1 MKRNQEGAIVV
12 SLFYKTSYKNTFFW
26 FCIQLVCICLVSNVS
41 RAGETEQL
49 DGNLISDNQE
59 VLTTKDTKNTK
70 EEKEKDST
78 YELTVPSAMVD
89 VPATAVTLQ
98 FPQGA
103 SVELFVNGV
112 AVDNKLVGKTE
123 NNSRTKTVTQTWYGV
138 SLKEGENIIT
148 AKISVSGVVS
158 DVAPVMVQVRG
169 SAAQLSV
176 RTLETRIPA
185 DGRSVATIEGQLL
198 DALGNRSSRDALVTL
213 KATDGEFVG
222 EDASSEQPG
231 FQIKAQQGEFRA
243 SLRSSLKA
251 QTVRIQAKLGDI
263 DSFTTLVFETDLR
276 SSLVTGVVDFRLG
289 KRGTDFY
296 GSFRDFLP
304 TDKDNSTE
312 LGFRSS
318 VFATGKVGDWLFTG
332 AYNSGRTL
340 NETCDRTTRLY
351 RDTQFCEQAYPV
363 YGDGST
369 SQILTPS
376 QDSVYAKFERTA
388 PSGLGGVDSFM
399 WGDYNTEEF
408 ATRSQEFTATNRQ
421 LHGFKTNYNF
431 GNLQATAIYGN
442 NLQGFQRDVIAP
454 DGTSGFYFLSR
465 RILLPGSE
473 NVSIELEELN
483 RPGTVLART
492 QLNRGNDYDI
502 DYDRGTLLFR
512 QPLLRTDVDKF
523 GQVLV
528 RRIIISYQYDS
539 QDNSSNLF
547 AGRLRYHLNRTV
559 NQESWLG
566 ASYLYQNQGVRDFEL
581 YGADAL
587 ISLSPKTNIIAEYAH
602 SRNNSDVVGEVEGS
616 AYRLDATSEI
626 LPGVLG
632 RAYYRKADTGFA
644 NDATI
649 SFVPGQTRYGAQIA
663 AKLGTTTNFRVQYD
677 HEDNE
682 GTVPRIL
689 NTLEDLIA
697 PRTQALPGAKVDN
710 ELTTISAGIQQQIGK
725 ATLDVDLLHRDRTDR
740 LVTQASGTSQQLRSR
755 LNLPI
760 TDKLSFLAQNEL
772 SLSNS
777 TDAVYPDRTVLGLNY
792 AIVPG
797 VNLRLGQQFYTKGQF
812 AGQSI
817 TSFDV
822 NGEYKIGSDTTFT
835 GRYGILNGANGTTIQ
850 GALGLNQRWQIAPG
864 LRMDLAYERVFGNF
878 QGITGAGVQFIQ
890 PFATG
895 QSASS
900 LGFSGGDSYSAGL
913 EYNDGNNFQASARFQ
928 HRSSSG
934 GNNTVITAGAA
945 GKISPALTALVRY
958 QQAGSSNV
966 QTRNFASV
974 PGIADTANLKL
985 GLAFRE
991 PDNDKF
997 NALLRYEYR
1006 QNPSTIP
1013 DTILLGSGT
1022 GSKDHTFAV
1031 EGIYAPNWQWE
1042 FYGKY
1047 ALRNSTSYLAN
1058 DLVGT
1063 STVNLAQLR
1072 ATYRL
1077 GFSTDLVGEVRW
1089 INQGNFSETGFVAEL
1104 GYYLS
1109 PNLRLAGGYVFG
1121 RVDDRDFSGT
1131 RSASG
1136 PYLGLTLK
1144 LNELF
1149 DGFGLQKPLPKPEK
1163 VETKTTTSVPT
1174 NRLMSRLSE
1183 VLKHEKSN

>member
-1 MKRNQEGAIVV
+1 M
-12 SLFYKTSYKNTFFW
+12 SLLDKASYKNTFLW
-26 FCIQLVCICLVSNVS
+26 FCIQLISLCLITNVS
-41 RAGETEQL
+41 RA
-49 DGNLISDNQE
+49 QE
-59 VLTTKDTKNTK
+59 VDNNNLTLSQEVFTTKVIKDTK
-70 EEKEKDST
+70 EEKDITSL
-78 YELTVPSAMVD
+78 LTVPSMVD
-89 VPATAVTLQ
+89 VPATSVTLQ
-98 FPQGA
+98 YPQGA
-103 SVELFVNGV
+103 QVELFVNGV
-112 AVDNKLVGKTE
+112 AVDAKLVGKTE
-123 NNSRTKTVTQTWYGV
+123 TNSRTKTVTQTWYGV

-148 AKISVSGVVS
+148 AKVSVSGVVS
-158 DVAPVMVQVRG
+158 EVVPVKVQVRG
-169 SAAQLSV
+169 SATQLSV
-176 RTLETRIPA
+176 RSLETRIPA
-185 DGRSVATIEGQLL
+185 DGRSVAIIEGQLL
-198 DALGNRSSRDALVTL
+198 DASGNRSSRDALVTL
-213 KATDGEFVG
+213 KATDGEFVDP
-222 EDASSEQPG
+222 DASSEQPG
-231 FQIKAQQGEFRA
+231 FQVKAQQGEFRA

-251 QTVRIQAKLGDI
+251 QTVRIQAKLGDM
-263 DSFTTLVFETDLR
+263 DSFTTLAFETDLR
-276 SSLVTGVVDFRLG
+276 SSLVTGTVDFRLG

-304 TDKDNSTE
+304 IDKDNSTE

-340 NETCDRTTRLY
+340 NQTCDRTTSLY

-363 YGDGST
+363 YGDSST

-442 NLQGFQRDVIAP
+442 NLQGFQRDAIAP

-473 NVSIELEELN
+473 NVSVELEELN

-492 QLNRGNDYDI
+492 QLNRGNDYEI

-528 RRIIISYQYDS
+528 RRIIVSYQYDN
-539 QDNSSNLF
+539 QDNTSNLF

-566 ASYLYQNQGVRDFEL
+566 ASYLYQNQGVRDFEI

-587 ISLSPKTNIIAEYAH
+587 ISLSPTTNLIAEYAH
-602 SRNNSDVVGEVEGS
+602 SRNNSDVVGEVAGS
-616 AYRLDATSEI
+616 AYRLDASSEI
-626 LPGVLG
+626 LRGVLG

-663 AKLGTTTNFRVQYD
+663 AKLGNTTNFRIQYD
-677 HEDNE
+677 HEDNK
-682 GTVPRIL
+682 GTAPRIL

-697 PRTQALPGAKVDN
+697 PRTQALPGARVDN

-725 ATLDVDLLHRDRTDR
+725 ATLNVDLLHRDRTDR
-740 LVTQASGTSQQLRSR
+740 LVNQANGTSQQLRSR

-760 TDKLSFLAQNEL
+760 TDKLSLLAQNEL
-772 SLSNS
+772 SLSNN

-797 VNLRLGQQFYTKGQF
+797 VNLRLGQQFYNKGQF
-812 AGQSI
+812 TGQSI

-835 GRYGILNGANGTTIQ
+835 GRYGILNGANGASIQ
-850 GALGLNQRWQIAPG
+850 GALGLNQRWQISPG
-864 LRMDLAYERVFGNF
+864 LKMDLAYEHVFGSF
-878 QGITGAGVQFIQ
+878 QGITSAGSQFVQ
-890 PFATG
+890 PFAPG

-913 EYNDGNNFQASARFQ
+913 EYNDGKNLQASARFQ

-934 GNNTVITAGAA
+934 GNNTVISAGAA
-945 GKISPALTALVRY
+945 GKLSPAITALVRY
-958 QQAGSSNV
+958 QQAGSSNLKL
-966 QTRNFASV
+966 S
-974 PGIADTANLKL
+974 GIADTANLKL

-1022 GSKDHTFAV
+1022 GSEDHTFAG
-1031 EGIYAPNWQWE
+1031 EAIYAPNWRWE

-1077 GFSTDLVGEVRW
+1077 GFSTDIVGEARW
-1089 INQGNFSETGFVAEL
+1089 INQGNFSETGLVAEL

-1131 RSASG
+1131 RSAEG

-1149 DGFGLQKPLPKPEK
+1149 DGFGLQKPISTPKKEQKPLAQVLREVKAEK
-1163 VETKTTTSVPT
+1163 KV
-1174 NRLMSRLSE
+1174 SRG
-1183 VLKHEKSN
+1183 VHSNENKN

>member
-1 MKRNQEGAIVV
+1 
-12 SLFYKTSYKNTFFW
+12 
-26 FCIQLVCICLVSNVS
+26 
-41 RAGETEQL
+41 
-49 DGNLISDNQE
+49 
-59 VLTTKDTKNTK
+59 
-70 EEKEKDST
+70 
-78 YELTVPSAMVD
+78 MVD
-89 VPATAVTLQ
+89 VPATAVTVE
-98 FPQGA
+98 FPLGA
-103 SVELFVNGV
+103 TVELLVNGV
-112 AVDNKLVGKTE
+112 AVDSKLVGKTE
-123 NNSRTKTVTQTWYGV
+123 TNTRTKVVTQTWYGV
-138 SLKEGENIIT
+138 GLQDGENIISADIT
-148 AKISVSGVVS
+148 VNGVVQKTIPIR
-158 DVAPVMVQVRG
+158 VVLRG
-169 SAAQLSV
+169 SPTQLSL
-176 RTLETRIPA
+176 RSLETRVPA
-185 DGRSVATIEGQLL
+185 DGRSIATIEGQLL
-198 DALGNRSSRDALVTL
+198 DGAGNRSSRDAIVTL
-213 KATDGEFVG
+213 KTTDGEFVG
-222 EDASSEQPG
+222 VDASPEQPG
-231 FQIKAQQGEFRA
+231 FQVKAQQGIFKA

-251 QTVRIQAKLGDI
+251 QNVRVQAQLGNV
-263 DSFTTLVFETDLR
+263 DSFTQVVFETDLR
-276 SSLVTGVVDFRLG
+276 SSVVTGVVDLRLG
-289 KRGTDFY
+289 KRGTDY
-296 GSFRDFLP
+296 YQSFRDFLP
-304 TDKDNSTE
+304 VDRDNSTE

-318 VFATGKVGDWLFTG
+318 VFATGKVGGWLFTG
-332 AYNSGRTL
+332 AYNSSRNL
-340 NETCDRTTRLY
+340 NQTCDRTSSLF

-363 YGDGST
+363 YGDSST
-369 SQILTPS
+369 SQVLTPS
-376 QDSVYAKFERTA
+376 QDSLYAKFERTA

-399 WGDYNTEEF
+399 WGDFNTEEL

-442 NLQGFQRDVIAP
+442 NLQGFQRDTLAP
-454 DGTSGFYFLSR
+454 DGTSGNYFLSR

-473 NVSIELEELN
+473 NVFVEMEELN

-492 QLNRGNDYDI
+492 QLNRGNDYEI

-528 RRIIISYQYDS
+528 RRIVVTYQYDN
-539 QDNSSNLF
+539 QDNASNLF
-547 AGRLRYHLNRTV
+547 AGRLRYHLNRGL

-587 ISLSPKTNIIAEYAH
+587 VSLSPKTNLIAEYAH
-602 SRNNSDVVGEVEGS
+602 SRNNSDVVGEVGGS
-616 AYRLDATSEI
+616 AYRFEATSELLQGI
-626 LPGVLG
+626 SG

-649 SFVPGQTRYGAQIA
+649 SFVAGQTRYGAQ
-663 AKLGTTTNFRVQYD
+663 LGGKVSQSTRFRLQYD

-682 GTVPRIL
+682 GTAPRIL
-689 NTLEDLIA
+689 NTLEDLLA
-697 PRTQALPGAKVDN
+697 PRTQALPGAAVDN
-710 ELTTISAGIQQQIGK
+710 SLTTISAGIQQQLGK
-725 ATLDVDLLHRDRTDR
+725 ATIDVDLLHRDRTDR
-740 LVTQASGTSQQLRSR
+740 LVEQATGTSDQLRSR
-755 LNLPI
+755 SADSVRSRLNFPL
-760 TDKLSFLAQNEL
+760 TDKLAFVAQNEL
-772 SLSNS
+772 TLSDN

-797 VNLRLGQQFYTKGQF
+797 INLRLGQQFYSRGQF

-822 NGEYKIGSDTTFT
+822 DGEYKVGSDTSLT
-835 GRYGILNGANGTTIQ
+835 GRYGILNGANGMTIQ
-850 GALGLNQRWQIAPG
+850 GALGLNQRWQISPG
-864 LRMDLAYERVFGNF
+864 LRMDLAYEHVFGNF
-878 QGITGAGVQFIQ
+878 AGITGAGNQFIQ
-890 PFATG
+890 PFASG

-900 LGFSGGDSYSAGL
+900 LGFAGGDSYSAGL
-913 EYNDGNNFQASARFQ
+913 EYSDGKNFQASARYQ

-934 GNNTVITAGAA
+934 GNNTVISAGAS

-958 QQAGSSNV
+958 QQAGSSNLKL
-966 QTRNFASV
+966 S
-974 PGIADTANLKL
+974 GIADTANLKL
-985 GLAFRE
+985 GIAFRE

-1022 GSKDHTFAV
+1022 GSEDHTFAG
-1031 EGIYAPNWQWE
+1031 EAIYAPNWQWE

-1063 STVNLAQLR
+1063 NTVNLAQVR

-1077 GFSTDLVGEVRW
+1077 GFSTDLVGEARW
-1089 INQGNFSETGFVAEL
+1089 INQGNYSETGFVAEL

-1121 RVDDRDFSGT
+1121 RVEDRDFSGT
-1131 RSASG
+1131 RSAEG

-1149 DGFGLQKPLPKPEK
+1149 DGFGLQKPLPKPRQEQK
-1163 VETKTTTSVPT
+1163 SLTQVLRETKATARVRGVQ
-1174 NRLMSRLSE
+1174 N
-1183 VLKHEKSN
+1183 

>member
-1 MKRNQEGAIVV
+1 MKRKHKGVTIM
-12 SLFYKTSYKNTFFW
+12 SLFYKAPYKVGFLG
-26 FCIQLVCICLVSNVS
+26 LVSVCLISNVS
-41 RAGETEQL
+41 RAEEVAP
-49 DGNLISDNQE
+49 DNNFILMSQE
-59 VLTTKDTKNTK
+59 VFTTKDTKDKK
-70 EEKEKDST
+70 EEKEKEVTSV
-78 YELTVPSAMVD
+78 LSVPLEVVD
-89 VPATAVTLQ
+89 VPATTVTLQ
-98 FPQGA
+98 FPLGA

-112 AVDNKLVGKTE
+112 AVDSKLVGKTE
-123 NNSRTKTVTQTWYGV
+123 TNSRTKTVSQTWYGV
-138 SLKEGENIIT
+138 GLKDGENIIT
-148 AKISVSGVVS
+148 AKVSVAGVVS
-158 DVAPVMVQVRG
+158 EVAPVKVQVRG
-169 SAAQLSV
+169 SATQLSV
-176 RTLETRIPA
+176 RTVETRIPA
-185 DGRSVATIEGQLL
+185 DGRSVATIEGLLL
-198 DALGNRSSRDALVTL
+198 DASGNRSSRDALVTL
-213 KATDGEFVG
+213 KATDGEFV
-222 EDASSEQPG
+222 EPDASEEQPG
-231 FQIKAQQGEFRA
+231 FQVKAQQGVFKA

-251 QTVRIQAKLGDI
+251 QTVRIQAKLGEV
-263 DSFTTLVFETDLR
+263 DSFTTIAFETDLR

-304 TDKDNSTE
+304 TDRNNSTE
-312 LGFRSS
+312 LGFRSA

-332 AYNSGRTL
+332 AFNSARNL
-340 NETCDRTTRLY
+340 NQKCDSTSNLF

-363 YGDGST
+363 YGDSST

-376 QDSVYAKFERTA
+376 QDSLYARFERTA
-388 PSGLGGVDSFM
+388 PGGFGGVDSFM
-399 WGDYNTEEF
+399 WGDYTTEEF
-408 ATRSQEFTATNRQ
+408 ATRSQEFTATNRN

-442 NLQGFQRDVIAP
+442 NLQGFQRDVIPP

-473 NVSIELEELN
+473 VVSVELEELN

-492 QLNRGNDYDI
+492 QLNRGNDYEI
-502 DYDRGTLLFR
+502 DYDRGTLLFN

-528 RRIIISYQYDS
+528 RRIVVSYQYEN

-547 AGRLRYHLNRTV
+547 AGRLRYHLNRTP
-559 NQESWLG
+559 NQESWFG

-587 ISLSPKTNIIAEYAH
+587 ISLSPTTNIVAEYAH
-602 SRNNSDVVGEVEGS
+602 SRNNSDVVGEVAGS
-616 AYRLDATSEI
+616 AYRLDATSEF
-626 LPGVLG
+626 LPGVQG
-632 RAYYRKADTGFA
+632 RAYYRQADTGFA

-649 SFVPGQTRYGAQIA
+649 SFVPGQTRYGAQVA
-663 AKLGTTTNFRVQYD
+663 AKVGNTTSFRFQYD
-677 HEDNE
+677 HEDNK
-682 GTVPRIL
+682 GTAPRIL
-689 NTLEDLIA
+689 NTLEDLLT
-697 PRTQALPGAKVDN
+697 PRTQALPGARVDN
-710 ELTTISAGIQQQIGK
+710 SLTTISAGVQQQIGK
-725 ATLDVDLLHRDRTDR
+725 ATVDVDLLHRDRTDR
-740 LVTQASGTSQQLRSR
+740 LVNEASGTSQQLRSR

-772 SLSNS
+772 SLSSN

-797 VNLRLGQQFYTKGQF
+797 VNLRLGQQFYSKGQF

-822 NGEYKIGSDTTFT
+822 NGEYKLGSDTTFT
-835 GRYGILNGANGTTIQ
+835 GRYGIINGANGASIQ
-850 GALGLNQRWQIAPG
+850 GALGLNQRWQISPG
-864 LRMDLAYERVFGNF
+864 LKMDLAYEHVFGSF
-878 QGITGAGVQFIQ
+878 QGITSAGTQFVQ
-890 PFATG
+890 PFAPG

-913 EYNDGNNFQASARFQ
+913 EYNDGKNFQASARFQ

-966 QTRNFASV
+966 ETRNFASLQR
-974 PGIADTANLKL
+974 IADTANLKV

-1022 GSKDHTFAV
+1022 GSEDHTFAG
-1031 EGIYAPNWQWE
+1031 EAIYAPNWRWE

-1077 GFSTDLVGEVRW
+1077 GFSTDIVGEARW
-1089 INQGNFSETGFVAEL
+1089 INQGNFSETGLVAEL

-1131 RSASG
+1131 RSAEG

-1149 DGFGLQKPLPKPEK
+1149 DGFGIQRPTPAPKKEQKSLAQVLREAKAEK
-1163 VETKTTTSVPT
+1163 RV
-1174 NRLMSRLSE
+1174 SRG
-1183 VLKHEKSN
+1183 VQQ